1 VGLFLKACWNTVKKD
16 IYKLC
21 FELYEWNLNLAS
33 VNMGHIA
40 LVPKVATPEGINDC
54 RPITLLNCIMRI
66 VTTLLANRL
75 QQKVLKQ
82 FHKN

>member
-1 VGLFLKACWNTVKKD
+1 
-16 IYKLC
+16 
-21 FELYEWNLNLAS
+21 
-33 VNMGHIA
+33 MGHIA

-75 QQKVLKQ
+75 QQKVLKIV
-82 FHKN
+82 HKN